1 MGVLLEKG
9 ILKQTNVALLS
20 GIRTLTHKHT
30 TSFCA
35 MQNQFMACAEFLSK
49 WDGKI
54 FIVIVVSNYAH
65 QNMNFG
71 VRLH

>member
-20 GIRTLTHKHT
+20 GIRTLSHKQT

-35 MQNQFMACAEFLSK
+35 MQNQFMAYAEILSK

-54 FIVIVVSNYAH
+54 FKVLVVSNYAH
-65 QNMNFG
+65 QNMDFG
-71 VRLH
+71 VRSY

>member
-20 GIRTLTHKHT
+20 GIRTLTHKQT

-35 MQNQFMACAEFLSK
+35 MKTKFMAYAEILCK

-54 FIVIVVSNYAH
+54 FTVLVVSNYTY

-71 VRLH
+71 VRLY

>member
-20 GIRTLTHKHT
+20 GIRTLTHKQT

-35 MQNQFMACAEFLSK
+35 MQNQFMAYAEFLSK

-71 VRLH
+71 AMLH